1 MWSLLNTMKISKMMY
16 PNKNCKT
23 FKMQRRK
30 SQNSEDQ
37 KETEPLGLE
46 NSKRTVSLISQA
58 NQNTLP
64 ISKLME
70 QSELTRISQLL
81 SHWTKSVTSFKVPDK
96 TKANTLTNIH
106 QWLKSKPEKTK
117 PKNESNK

>member
-1 MWSLLNTMKISKMMY
+1 MWSLLNTMRINRMIH

-30 SQNSEDQ
+30 SQNNEDQ

-46 NSKRTVSLISQA
+46 NSKKTVSLILQV
-58 NQNTLP
+58 NPNTLL

-70 QSELTRISQLL
+70 QYKLTRISQLL
-81 SHWTKSVTSFKVPDK
+81 SQWTKSVISFNVQDK
-96 TKANTLTNIH
+96 IKANTLTNIR
-106 QWLKSKPEKTK
+106 QWSKSKP
-117 PKNESNK
+117 